1 VGPTLP
7 PDLPIPPSPPYRY
20 HLRRPAFAL
29 QSHLYRLY
37 HPRYLQAA
45 ALRPYPSASQHP
57 TRKPGRQSFDLP
69 KELVISSF
77 ASFAARR
84 VCWTL
89 CDYTALKGVLLAMG
103 DTGSNQQISIFAD
116 PDQSLVFLEIHE
128 GGQLISTVAFR
139 PEEAVEIGKVL
150 CGKGMNV
157 LQYAMLSAPITHEGS
172 AVRH

>member
-1 VGPTLP
+1 M
-7 PDLPIPPSPPYRY
+7 S
-20 HLRRPAFAL
+20 
-29 QSHLYRLY
+29 
-37 HPRYLQAA
+37 
-45 ALRPYPSASQHP
+45 
-57 TRKPGRQSFDLP
+57 
-69 KELVISSF
+69 
-77 ASFAARR
+77 
-84 VCWTL
+84 
-89 CDYTALKGVLLAMG
+89 